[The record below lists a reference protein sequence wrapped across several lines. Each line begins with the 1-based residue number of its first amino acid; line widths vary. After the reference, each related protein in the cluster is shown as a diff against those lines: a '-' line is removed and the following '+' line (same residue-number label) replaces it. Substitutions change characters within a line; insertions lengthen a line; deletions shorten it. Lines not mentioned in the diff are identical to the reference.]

1 MTIREQIKILCIKAG
16 ISVSELARRM
26 DVSPQA
32 LSQKL
37 IRGSVSIDELKE
49 IAKLTDCQFEAKF
62 IFNDG
67 DSINL

>member
-26 DVSPQA
+26 NVSPQA

-37 IRGSVSIDELKE
+37 IRGSVSIDELKN
-49 IAKLTDCQFEAKF
+49 IAELTGSKFEAKF
-62 IFNDG
+62 IFDDG
-67 DSINL
+67 DTINL